1 VHPDDVAE
9 CVAEEVEL
17 LRTRLIDAPDLH
29 AAEPELRDRF
39 ELRVP
44 FKKIGHRGGFV
55 AEIPA
60 RMSDALGEPAMRV
73 VKLIP
78 VRVGRVE
85 RDLVLRCFCDDYDG
99 QAITAELLLPNG
111 QELPGNEWP
120 RTLGREAIIHG
131 HEDYDRPFFCRR
143 GLREYHSHPQHE
155 DNPWD
160 AHREM
165 IRIYD
170 IVPELIRDLQTRWNI
185 G

>member
-9 CVAEEVEL
+9 RVAEEFDT
-17 LRTRLIDAPDLH
+17 LRPRL
-29 AAEPELRDRF
+29 AAAPELRTGEPALVGRF

-44 FKKIGHRGGFV
+44 FIKEYRRVFPIQVRAAWTCPDCPPGTSLLKIV
-55 AEIPA
+55 P
-60 RMSDALGEPAMRV
+60 
-73 VKLIP
+73 VKAGRFERELI
-78 VRVGRVE
+78 
-85 RDLVLRCFCDDYDG
+85 LRSFCDDYDG
-99 QAITAELLLPNG
+99 QAISAELLLPDG
-111 QELPGNEWP
+111 EPLPDQEWP
-120 RTLGREAIIHG
+120 KTLGREAIIRG

-160 AHREM
+160 AHREA

-170 IVPELIRDLQTRWNI
+170 IVPELLRDLQARWDV